1 VAGKL
6 QLKRRIIVTVLLDSN
21 LTKILLIY
29 LLIPP
34 HTHTHTHTHTH
45 AHTHTHTRARTH
57 THSQLITSSVSIVE
71 SIRLYRT
78 ANIDNKS
85 DCFVQNVGRESNQ
98 LCEPYLQ
105 RRE

>member
-6 QLKRRIIVTVLLDSN
+6 QLKRRIIITVLFHLN

-29 LLIPP
+29 FLIPP
-34 HTHTHTHTHTH
+34 HTHTHTH
-45 AHTHTHTRARTH
+45 ARARTH
-57 THSQLITSSVSIVE
+57 TLSQLITSSVSIVE

-78 ANIDNKS
+78 ANIYNKS